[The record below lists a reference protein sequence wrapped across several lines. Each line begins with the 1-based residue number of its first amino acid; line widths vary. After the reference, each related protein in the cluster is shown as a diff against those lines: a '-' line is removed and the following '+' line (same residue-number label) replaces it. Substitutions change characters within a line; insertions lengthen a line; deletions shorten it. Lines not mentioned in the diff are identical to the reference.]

1 MAFRRAARCAA
12 AGSLGVG
19 ALAGA
24 QAFACHAWYESPPD
38 ATGPTRGVAIPRMH
52 LVHDVAEWREGP
64 GGAVGQGAGRGLAAM
79 RDAGRALLRDVV
91 EKVASEKREEKRDGS
106 IPFSSSGLGRRANRA
121 TRTAPPSSSV
131 RDTLG
136 DVSTSHDFSFGDDS
150 STDTYTPDTRK
161 GDRSPSVSE
170 GSESYEDPENRRPKN
185 NRRKKRALLVYVLGD
200 SLVTGAGASD
210 AARGFGPPLPRV
222 FAEVLADATGRPVE
236 WRAFGKKAADVK
248 RIREEVVPAARA
260 AFLNEFRKGETSVGD
275 RPSASPRFTTRS
287 PPPGLVPDLILILCG
302 VNDLKH
308 AFGGRTPEAFR
319 RELRSAVRET
329 RAAFCADDAVPTN
342 YSYGPGP
349 VVVLPGMPMQLVT
362 AFPPPLSLAAVVAGD
377 VWDEQKRRVAAE
389 ETSPEETPGAE
400 GDGNGG
406 VFFSRNEKKTIF
418 RKRKEARRELAQKK
432 NLTVFVPKPSVAR
445 MRAVFGSNA
454 RLTAEDGV
462 HPNELGYAAWAHL
475 LAGEVAEVLRRRDEA
490 SEREKG

>member
-1 MAFRRAARCAA
+1 M
-12 AGSLGVG
+12 G

-38 ATGPTRGVAIPRMH
+38 ATGPTRGVAIPRTV
-52 LVHDVAEWREGP
+52 VHDVAEWREG
-64 GGAVGQGAGRGLAAM
+64 GAVGQGVRGLAAM
-79 RDAGRALLRDVV
+79 RNAGRALLQSR
-91 EKVASEKREEKRDGS
+91 VASSGEAISG
-106 IPFSSSGLGRRANRA
+106 SSGSRRASRA
-121 TRTAPPSSSV
+121 TRTGLSSVQSSSV
-131 RDTLG
+131 RHTLG
-136 DVSTSHDFSFGDDS
+136 DVSTDDFSDVDQDAS
-150 STDTYTPDTRK
+150 IDTHDTHDTHDTR
-161 GDRSPSVSE
+161 GGVWSE
-170 GSESYEDPENRRPKN
+170 GFDENRRPN
-185 NRRKKRALLVYVLGD
+185 DEKRALLVYALGD

-222 FAEVLADATGRPVE
+222 FAEVLADATGRVVE

-260 AFLNEFRKGETSVGD
+260 AFVEEGKKI
-275 RPSASPRFTTRS
+275 
-287 PPPGLVPDLILILCG
+287 PPDVILILCG

-308 AFGGRTPEAFR
+308 AFSGRTPEAFR
-319 RELRSAVRET
+319 LELRSAVLET
-329 RAAFCADDAVPTN
+329 RAAFAARDDERFTKTRGAKDVRAIAARDDRGKQFLTP
-342 YSYGPGP
+342 GPGP

-389 ETSPEETPGAE
+389 ETGVETETE
-400 GDGNGG
+400 GDGNGD
-406 VFFSRNEKKTIF
+406 VRVKKK
-418 RKRKEARRELAQKK
+418 RKRKEAFYK
-432 NLTVFVPKPSVAR
+432 NLAVFVPKPSVAR

-490 SEREKG
+490 SESEKG

>member
-362 AFPPPLSLAAVVAGD
+362 AFPPPLSLAAVAAGD
-377 VWDEQKRRVAAE
+377 AWDEQKRRVAAE
-389 ETSPEETPGAE
+389 DSGEDALFSGDAGPRFSERVAE
-400 GDGNGG
+400 KSKN
-406 VFFSRNEKKTIF
+406 KKRT
-418 RKRKEARRELAQKK
+418 
-432 NLTVFVPKPSVAR
+432 TVFVPKPSAAF
-445 MRAVFGSNA
+445 MRSVFGDRA

-462 HPNELGYAAWAHL
+462 HPNEWGYAAWAHHI
-475 LAGEVAEVLRRRDEA
+475 AGEVAEVLRARRREEK
-490 SEREKG
+490 EREEK

>member
-38 ATGPTRGVAIPRMH
+38 ATGPTRGVAIPRTV
-52 LVHDVAEWREGP
+52 VHDVAEWREG
-64 GGAVGQGAGRGLAAM
+64 GAVGQGARGLAAM
-79 RDAGRALLRDVV
+79 RNAGRALLQSR
-91 EKVASEKREEKRDGS
+91 VASSGEAISG
-106 IPFSSSGLGRRANRA
+106 SSGSRRASRA
-121 TRTAPPSSSV
+121 TRTGLSSIQSSSV
-131 RDTLG
+131 RHTLG
-136 DVSTSHDFSFGDDS
+136 DVSTDDFSDVDDDA
-150 STDTYTPDTRK
+150 STDTTDTHDTPDTR
-161 GDRSPSVSE
+161 GGVWSE
-170 GSESYEDPENRRPKN
+170 GFDENRRPKN
-185 NRRKKRALLVYVLGD
+185 EKRALLVYALGD

-222 FAEVLADATGRPVE
+222 FAEVLADATGRVVE

-260 AFLNEFRKGETSVGD
+260 AFLEEGKK
-275 RPSASPRFTTRS
+275 TTEK
-287 PPPGLVPDLILILCG
+287 PPDVILILCG

-308 AFGGRTPEAFR
+308 AFSGRTPEAFR
-319 RELRSAVRET
+319 RELRSAVLET
-329 RAAFCADDAVPTN
+329 RAAFAARDDERFTKTRGAKDVRAIAARDDRGEQFLTP
-342 YSYGPGP
+342 GPGP

-389 ETSPEETPGAE
+389 ETGVETETE
-400 GDGNGG
+400 GDGNGD
-406 VFFSRNEKKTIF
+406 VRVKKK
-418 RKRKEARRELAQKK
+418 RKRKEAFYK
-432 NLTVFVPKPSVAR
+432 NLAVFVPKPSVAR

-490 SEREKG
+490 SESEKG